1 MPLSQRELDLLDARG
16 RDLEKRSRL
25 LLGADV
31 SGIRGPAAKAAALSG
46 YLSAIEGKV
55 PTSYDDMVK
64 QQKEADARAALEA
77 QAGARAEAAAAARQ
91 QKLDDMKAERDWK
104 AQQAALERQSR
115 ERMKRQEI
123 KAKPAPRDP
132 VADHLAKKQA
142 ENAIKMEKDAR
153 VREEGYQKTLREVQ
167 RARQVIAKYGNDLF
181 GPYQTSGFNQTIGKF
196 TGSDAQKGRELY
208 QQTMKEMELAA
219 AEAMRGTGAITENER
234 ATLRGTVGA
243 DVSDQEQALEILKR
257 LEENARA
264 RRPLWGAAMEEADDV
279 AE

>member
-77 QAGARAEAAAAARQ
+77 QAGARADAAAAARQ

-115 ERMKRQEI
+115 ERMKRAE
-123 KAKPAPRDP
+123 AATRRDP
-132 VADHLAKKQA
+132 LQVEAGKMALKEQSAADKLAR
-142 ENAIKMEKDAR
+142 E
-153 VREEGYQKTLREVQ
+153 REEGYQATLRDVQ
-167 RARQVIAKYGNDLF
+167 RARQVIAQHGNDLF

-196 TGSDAQKGRELY
+196 AGTDAQKGRELY
-208 QQTMKEMELAA
+208 QQTLKALEMSAASAMK
-219 AEAMRGTGAITENER
+219 GQGQITESER
-234 ATLRGTVGA
+234 AILRGTVGA